1 MPVELR
7 KSFHREL
14 ADIEKSVVVLFAL
27 VAEGLS
33 GATEA
38 LLAGDLEAAR
48 DLAQRD
54 SVVDRLYADVEAIAE
69 RQLTLQSPTASDLRF
84 LLAVLRI
91 LPELERSG
99 DLTEHI
105 ASRAA
110 LGLGSEL
117 TPRVRLLIQR
127 MGEVGVSMWRGVSD
141 AFSQRDAEAAA
152 RLREEDDELDEL
164 HSSLTAELA
173 SGAMKTPVTME
184 LTLVSRFYERL
195 GDHAVNIAERVRHLA
210 PRS

>member
-7 KSFHREL
+7 KSFHREQ
-14 ADIEKSVVVLFAL
+14 ADIEQSVVVLFAL

-33 GATEA
+33 GATDA
-38 LLAGDLEAAR
+38 LLAGDFEAAR
-48 DLAQRD
+48 LLAQRD

-110 LGLGSEL
+110 LGLASEL

-127 MGEVGVSMWRGVSD
+127 MGEVGVSMWRAAAD
-141 AFSQRDAEAAA
+141 AFAQRGAEAAA
-152 RLREEDDELDEL
+152 RLRYE
-164 HSSLTAELA
+164 
-173 SGAMKTPVTME
+173 GAD
-184 LTLVSRFYERL
+184 L
-195 GDHAVNIAERVRHLA
+195 
-210 PRS
+210 

>member
-1 MPVELR
+1 M
-7 KSFHREL
+7 
-14 ADIEKSVVVLFAL
+14 ADIEQSVVVLFAL

-38 LLAGDLEAAR
+38 LLAGDLEGAR
-48 DLAQRD
+48 ELAQRD

-141 AFSQRDAEAAA
+141 AFSQRDADAAA

-195 GDHAVNIAERVRHLA
+195 GDHAVNIAERIRHLA